1 MRKLY
6 LIITC
11 IGIGMMANA
20 QNISG
25 VVKEENGKF
34 SNGATVSLL
43 KANDSAIVKYAATK
57 DNGRFKFET
66 ITQGKYIIKVTHVGY
81 LPKYG
86 DAFTVGNEDILLPDI
101 TLKKMAAELAAV
113 TVTSQ
118 KPIVEMKADKM
129 IVNVE
134 GTINAVGNDG
144 LELLRKSPGVMIDKD
159 DNISLAG
166 KNGVQIYI
174 DGKPSPLTGTDLSN
188 YLKTMQS
195 AQIESI
201 EIITNPSAKYEAA
214 GNAGIINIRL
224 KKNKTFGTNGTVNA
238 GYNIGTY
245 AKYNGGFS
253 LNNRNAKTNIF
264 GNYNYSQSLN
274 TNAFVSSRYQGDTL
288 FSQANEIKSK
298 IKGSHNFKTGV
309 DYFINKN
316 STIGAIINGNLSASS
331 INTAGPM
338 DFIYLPT
345 NTLTKTLYATGD
357 NELKRNNIN
366 FNLNYRYAIAGGKE
380 LNVDADYGFYNLR
393 TNQYQ
398 PNIYYDANGGKLNS
412 NIYHTISPSD
422 IDIASVKVD
431 YEQNYKKGR
440 LGFGGKI
447 SNVVTKN
454 DLEKYDVINNAEIFN
469 KDESNI
475 FKYKENINAVYANYN
490 RALKGIT
497 LQAGL
502 RVENT
507 NSNGRSTGLKF
518 DNSSNSYVPYDST
531 IQRSYVDFFPSAAI
545 TFNKNPMKQWGITY
559 SRRIDRPAYQDL
571 NPFEFKINDY
581 TFMKGNTQLKPQ
593 YTNSYGVSYT
603 YKFKLNTLLNYS
615 HVKDIFTLL
624 PDTIDV
630 SKSFLSKKNLATQ
643 DIISLNISYPF
654 QYKWYSFFVNSN
666 SYYSKYK
673 ANFGAA
679 GRSVNLDV
687 FAYSFYMQNGFN
699 LGKSWK
705 GELSGFYNSPS
716 IWQGIFKSKAMYSVD
731 AGLQK
736 TILKGKGNVKVSVS
750 DIFKTMKWS
759 GSSNFAGQISTAS
772 GHWESR
778 QFKINFNWRFG
789 NTQVKASRQRKLGTE
804 EENKRTQSSGGTGV
818 GVGN

>member
-1 MRKLY
+1 
-6 LIITC
+6 
-11 IGIGMMANA
+11 MMANA

-274 TNAFVSSRYQGDTL
+274 SNAFVSSRYQGDTL

-454 DLEKYDVINNAEIFN
+454 DLEKYDVINNAEIYN